1 MYDEPII
8 SSCGINSV
16 ITSACITGNA
26 INSSMFKSQL
36 MAHAETSGGSGTP
49 APTGVHNDLTERDA
63 ANSHP
68 DTAIALSTTYT
79 GNLTGLTTQK
89 DVNDFIDADL
99 PQEKRT
105 EWVSLLL
112 MYQAFAPQGSAEN
125 DAVWTIYKIVTLA
138 TGGVVSNTEYTDK
151 KWTERNLL

>member
-1 MYDEPII
+1 MYDETII
-8 SSCGINSV
+8 SACSLGGIVVSSSILGDEINSNV
-16 ITSACITGNA
+16 FTN
-26 INSSMFKSQL
+26 QL

-49 APTGVHNDLTERDA
+49 APTGVHNDLTGRDA
-63 ANSHP
+63 TNSHP

-125 DAVWTIYKIVTLA
+125 EAVWTIYKIVTLA
-138 TGGVVSNTEYTDK
+138 TGGVVSNTEFTNK